1 MTERLRFKVEG
12 MDCASCARTVETGVR
27 RIAGVSAITISTTTE
42 TLSLSAASTG
52 TAEAVEKVVR
62 DLGYKPTLLKQDAAP
77 PAPPP
82 QSETNAHGLNRDAAR
97 VDEAR
102 P

>member
-27 RIAGVSAITISTTTE
+27 RIAGVSAITISTTDGDPFSFGGEHGHAPRQLKKSSATSA
-42 TLSLSAASTG
+42 TSRRFSLRTRRLLPSA
-52 TAEAVEKVVR
+52 
-62 DLGYKPTLLKQDAAP
+62 
-77 PAPPP
+77 
-82 QSETNAHGLNRDAAR
+82 QSETNLAVSTATPPESTKH
-97 VDEAR
+97 R